1 MVKDMKKIL
10 LVVIFAVLIFP
21 LGCFKVFAYS
31 DSQTEDLASKAEA
44 NEISNEFLDKEE
56 LSGDKNINIFQK
68 VVDITLSALSKNGSG
83 ILRSF
88 GSILGVL
95 VLCCVMG
102 AMKFGES
109 PVLDTAGS
117 FISVLVLSGVTY
129 SVLYNLFIFVIAAL
143 ENLNVAISALAPTM
157 GALYAF
163 GGCSATGA
171 ASAASL
177 SLFLSVLSVVC
188 TKIVLP
194 LTRVSFA
201 LSLSGALPNSIN
213 LSSVTNLIKNCGT
226 ILLTFIFSMLAF
238 VSVIQT
244 SVASAGDTF
253 VTRSVKFASG
263 TFVPIIGNMLGEA
276 SRTVISS
283 VSLIKG
289 TVGAAGTVIILSAV
303 LPAVVVVALYKL
315 ALLVCGIIAKALG
328 CNSESTLLYDL
339 CGILNLLLAL
349 VIGAG
354 AVALIAMAVFL
365 KARCEI

>member
-1 MVKDMKKIL
+1 MKKIL
-10 LVVIFAVLIFP
+10 CVIILFLLLAP
-21 LGCFKVFAYS
+21 LGIFKAAAYS
-31 DSQTEDLASKAEA
+31 DAETESLAQAAGADKIE
-44 NEISNEFLDKEE
+44 NELLSEDE
-56 LSGDKNINIFQK
+56 LSGNKNINIFQK
-68 VVDITLSALSKNGSG
+68 VIDIIILSFTKNGGSV
-83 ILRSF
+83 LRAF

-95 VLCCVMG
+95 VLCCIMR

-109 PVLDTAGS
+109 PVLDSAGAY
-117 FISVLVLSGVTY
+117 ISVLALSGVTY
-129 SVLYNLFIFVIAAL
+129 SVLYNLFVLVIASM
-143 ENLNVAISALAPTM
+143 ESLNVAISALVPTM
-157 GALYAF
+157 SALYIF

-171 ASAASL
+171 ASASSL
-177 SLFLSVLSVVC
+177 TLFLSVLSVIC
-188 TKIVLP
+188 TKVILP

-226 ILLTFIFSMLAF
+226 ILLTFIFSLLGF
-238 VSVIQT
+238 VMFIQT
-244 SVASAGDTF
+244 SVAAAGDTF

-263 TFVPIIGNMLGEA
+263 AFVPIIGNMLGEA
-276 SRTVISS
+276 SRTVIAS

-303 LPAVVVVALYKL
+303 LPTAIVVILHKL

-328 CNSESTLLYDL
+328 CDSESTLLYDL
-339 CGILNLLLAL
+339 GGILNILLAV

-365 KARCEI
+365 KARCDI